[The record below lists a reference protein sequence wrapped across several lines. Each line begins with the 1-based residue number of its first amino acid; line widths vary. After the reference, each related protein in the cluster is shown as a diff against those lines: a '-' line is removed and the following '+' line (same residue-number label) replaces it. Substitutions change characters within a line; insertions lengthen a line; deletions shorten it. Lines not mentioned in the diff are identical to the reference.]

1 MAKDFLYK
9 CKNKRASFLDFKFAF
24 LRKDYG
30 FRVDT
35 KVVSEDELMISYTF
49 ENELQDALKIIQSL
63 DSD

>member
-1 MAKDFLYK
+1 MK
-9 CKNKRASFLDFKFAF
+9 ASSLDSRFAV
-24 LRKDYG
+24 LRGRYNH
-30 FRVDT
+30 RVDT